1 MKSFLALAI
10 LAFTSASIHAAEQP
24 QKNSVLYFDR
34 EKVSAAIA
42 SGGPL
47 LITNNFKVQ
56 TGRRT
61 GPGEVE
67 IHERDTDVFYILE
80 GTATFVTGGRA
91 VEPRTISAGEI
102 RAKEITGGEERK
114 LAKGDVIVI
123 PRGVPHW
130 FKQVEGTFVYF
141 VVKVVEE
148 KGKGIAK

>member
-1 MKSFLALAI
+1 MKSCLTLAI
-10 LAFTSASIHAAEQP
+10 LAATSVSILAAEQP
-24 QKNSVLYFDR
+24 KNNGVVHFDHD
-34 EKVSAAIA
+34 KVSAAFA

-47 LITNNFKVQ
+47 LVTNNFKVQ

-80 GTATFVTGGRA
+80 GTATFVTGGKA

-102 RAKEITGGEERK
+102 RAKEIAGGEERQ

-130 FKQVEGTFVYF
+130 FKQVDGTFVYF

-148 KGKGIAK
+148 KR